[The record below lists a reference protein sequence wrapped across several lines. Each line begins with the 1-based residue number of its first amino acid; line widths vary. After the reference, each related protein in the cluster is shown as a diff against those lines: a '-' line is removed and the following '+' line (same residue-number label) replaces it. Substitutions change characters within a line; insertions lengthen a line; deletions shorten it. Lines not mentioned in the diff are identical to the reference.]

1 MLLLAVSVLICPLS
15 STISP
20 VFRSSGPLVLQLT
33 SYLLMMLDHTFLMF
47 SSASLWRSMTS
58 SSVSLGMMWF
68 SLDIIYTWPF
78 LSAIGREIPSSFLSS
93 VFRYLADI
101 LDEQDCNRCVFV
113 FWTHSSCRTLSTVL
127 LRHHGDFSGFFF

>member
-1 MLLLAVSVLICPLS
+1 MSLSTLVYFVLLSFVLLLAVSVLICPLS

-20 VFRSSGPLVLQLT
+20 VFRSTRSPCSSID

-78 LSAIGREIPSSFLSS
+78 LSAIGREIPSSFF
-93 VFRYLADI
+93 VFR
-101 LDEQDCNRCVFV
+101 
-113 FWTHSSCRTLSTVL
+113 
-127 LRHHGDFSGFFF
+127 FSIFGGYTR